1 MASSALAA
9 PNGIYAIARAAVLTR
24 ESDRRMDLCI
34 TQKLVSVNTSFP
46 GKSRNVLV
54 NGRFKIWLMD
64 GFSTFLNSTL
74 SNNSKRTSKRKD
86 HEINNLFIPAS
97 VNDNHSEKVGSFRGH
112 RPRVISNPLDPLA
125 SALKSVQLAV
135 DSMVFPY
142 PI

>member
-1 MASSALAA
+1 
-9 PNGIYAIARAAVLTR
+9 
-24 ESDRRMDLCI
+24 MDLCI

-74 SNNSKRTSKRKD
+74 SNNSKKTNKRKD

-97 VNDNHSEKVGSFRGH
+97 VNDNHSEKVGSLLH
-112 RPRVISNPLDPLA
+112 YRPRVYSTPVNHLA
-125 SALKSVQLAV
+125 SAFKGMQQAG
-135 DSMVFPY
+135 DSMVIPAHEVA
-142 PI
+142 